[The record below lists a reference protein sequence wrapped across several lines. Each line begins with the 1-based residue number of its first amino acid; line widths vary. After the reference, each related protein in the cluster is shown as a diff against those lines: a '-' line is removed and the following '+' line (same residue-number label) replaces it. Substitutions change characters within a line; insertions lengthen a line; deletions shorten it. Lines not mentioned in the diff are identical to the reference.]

1 MCPRSDQTSLLA
13 NASGTKQP
21 RGWHAPFWGKH
32 RPPSLYIYL
41 PVSVVKGSCLQV
53 PGEENV
59 EGTWI
64 SELGIWVSVH
74 TFSSSLGR
82 RSGWRERGGWSQHLD
97 PALPSA
103 PALFSRSCPDFPS
116 LLRRL
121 HLNLAFCKNLKGVF
135 VKMGGY
141 FYFTVGWL
149 DLSFSDNYSYGVWV
163 CICAPVFWLCCSEKG
178 LNTAFPQVRQ
188 LPAITSRWI
197 QKHRLSEQHDNQIN
211 LWHMSGCYACFL
223 C

>member
-74 TFSSSLGR
+74 TFPSSLGR

-163 CICAPVFWLCCSEKG
+163 CVCAPVFWLCCWLTIWLWPVSL
-178 LNTAFPQVRQ
+178 LNSISTFVTKTSWHLLGIFQCAGHCAECF
-188 LPAITSRWI
+188 IT
-197 QKHRLSEQHDNQIN
+197 
-211 LWHMSGCYACFL
+211 CT
-223 C
+223 